1 MDYTTST
8 PSRGYVK
15 AAGFFYLMIII
26 IGAMGQIFIRG
37 DIIVWEDA
45 SATAN
50 NMLANATLWRIGTF
64 GDLAMH
70 LLDIPVMVILYLLLK
85 PTNRNIALIT
95 LAFNMIQTAV
105 LAGNKIVLII
115 PLILLGNDAYKVS
128 LGEEQIHM
136 LVMLL
141 NEIHDYGFGLGLVFF
156 GFACLGYGYLIFKS
170 QFFPRTIGILMIF
183 AGIGYLTNSFM
194 LILAPAYASAVLP
207 LFALCITGELSL
219 SLWLIFKGADSSQGP
234 MKNSPTPNIAH

>member
-1 MDYTTST
+1 MEHRVAT
-8 PSRGYVK
+8 PTRGYVR
-15 AAGFFYLMIII
+15 AAGLFYLMIIV

-37 DIIVWEDA
+37 AIIVPGDA

-50 NMLANATLWRIGTF
+50 NMLAQASLWRIGTF
-64 GDLAMH
+64 GDLTMH
-70 LLDIPVMVILYLLLK
+70 LLDIPVMIILYLLLK
-85 PTNRNIALIT
+85 PINRNIALIT
-95 LAFNMIQTAV
+95 LAFNMIQTAL

-115 PLILLGNDAYKVS
+115 PMILLGNNAYKTS

-170 QFFPRTIGILMIF
+170 RFLPKTIGILMIF
-183 AGIGYLTNSFM
+183 AG
-194 LILAPAYASAVLP
+194 
-207 LFALCITGELSL
+207 
-219 SLWLIFKGADSSQGP
+219 
-234 MKNSPTPNIAH
+234 